1 MLVRGQ
7 TISTGRFVSLIVV
20 SEVHWVVNVINM
32 KLLYA
37 LAGLSPGRSATGFP
51 WSLLGHYLTMDR

>member
-7 TISTGRFVSLIVV
+7 TISTRRFVSLIVV

-37 LAGLSPGRSATGFP
+37 FAGLSPDRSATGF
-51 WSLLGHYLTMDR
+51 S